1 MEITKKSR
9 FREILIR
16 SALFLGVVYFGLI
29 FPDSFADHEKIVHFA
44 AHVGMSFLIASCVYF
59 VCNIGL
65 RMSKRSSYISLL
77 MTILVV
83 GAFYKY
89 FEIAAEGILHAYSLN
104 TLLVITGCYSSM
116 SQNLAGAL
124 AAILLIKYVI
134 DYQQQLWGRIGIGQV
149 PVSK

>member
-1 MEITKKSR
+1 
-9 FREILIR
+9 
-16 SALFLGVVYFGLI
+16 
-29 FPDSFADHEKIVHFA
+29 
-44 AHVGMSFLIASCVYF
+44 
-59 VCNIGL
+59 
-65 RMSKRSSYISLL
+65 

-89 FEIAAEGILHAYSLN
+89 FEIAAEGVLHAYSLN

-134 DYQQQLWGRIGIGQV
+134 DYQQRIWARMRMAQASA
-149 PVSK
+149 SK